1 MDETEG
7 LSFSR
12 WTQSGGSSSSY
23 RNGTESSAELEEL
36 PWLRMLQ
43 EDNNKTLQQQEDS

>member
-12 WTQSGGSSSSY
+12 WTQSGGSSISY

-43 EDNNKTLQQQEDS
+43 EDNKTLQQQEDS